1 MTRTVPGT
9 GASIKPIFD
18 ENFGVSAVR
27 VLDGGSG
34 YDLANP
40 PRLTISGC
48 GTPDQEALLYP
59 IIDADSGQIIHVR
72 VLERGRG
79 YDPLRLQFFP
89 EQETPNVINSFDVNR
104 IWQDH
109 PNSLISGTFSADTD
123 RLRIQSDN
131 HPKPTYIQEEAAPG
145 GGPLIDRSFDQ
156 TFIYRGGKDVP
167 HPTVRTEQD
176 NKVLG
181 IFANG
186 GLLHTPEWGSTGNAP
201 TNFAI
206 DSVKYDYVKS
216 NSVYDTVTEGNVRYY
231 HSNKTLDEFKLGNGV
246 FEWGKIKQFTWNVKV
261 ETGNVSL
268 DVTNV
273 DETLGTVVV
282 GRTIDEIG
290 GNASG
295 EISKVVRNNLNVVTR
310 IYLRQLTGSSFSKN
324 DLCLGSTGFSFK
336 ISEDPYTFNGYY
348 IDFGADAAK
357 FGTFTPGTFYF
368 APENITVKQNYL
380 IKFNQSDSTNNT
392 HPIRFSTTADGTHN
406 DTPGT
411 LYYTSTGAS
420 SDPAADYEN
429 EYAPIFIMNAD
440 ETNRIYYYC
449 KNHPNMAGSSGDE
462 GYMIIST
469 DTSAEILTN
478 NYYVENYY
486 GSGGT
491 LDYSRRSDGH
501 SKILGMS
508 YDGYPI
514 YGPYGYLLGGTS
526 VLTVSGYGGNNGIG
540 YGENDSPLSTTNVV
554 GSGSGLKVKC
564 TSTGSSG
571 SGQTFEV
578 VEQGSGYAVGDR
590 FKIIHEN
597 PNGIFSYGYTSG
609 QNDASRT
616 PGTYNVDITTAMTSG
631 NGNSARA
638 QVVVAVGGNTDVTF
652 PYTNEDW
659 TGRGRDFAESET
671 ITIPNSLVGGGADIV
686 LNVQDLIDDGWQ
698 AINEVT
704 TVGDGIGRQVSSH
717 RLRTTAELPGARP
730 AVNTTGTTTYNVTV
744 SNGEFLFGGSRP
756 NFLSLGRGKTFIFNQ
771 DDASNNGE
779 FLLFSET
786 DGGWHPSSSIG
797 TTSYLYELGVT
808 YTLDG
813 STVTYAAY
821 IAGFNAATQRR
832 IQIVVPA
839 TAPDALYIFGYQT
852 SGLGLRTVQSGYILG
867 DLVQDYIYDSSV
879 GTLDEFNGK
888 FAVTPDYP
896 NGTYAYFMTE
906 DSSGN
911 PVYPYVIGRKFYGTP
926 LFEGNSV
933 PEVLSDFPDGAA
945 GEVVLNDSGQ
955 IAYVKMTKNGDNYYN
970 TTKARILGGEGSGAT
985 GTSTVQTVTGLT
997 LLNSG
1002 RSYSSAPTVVFE
1014 GGGGQ
1019 DAQGSA
1025 KINTTGKVTS
1035 IAIADPGEFYQEPP
1049 YVLLTGG
1056 SGIGA
1061 KAVATIDQGQIT
1073 SITVTDQG
1081 EGYTTPP
1088 NVIFTRLVNLKRKTR
1103 ARQAYNAKNIYLTG
1117 LTKDVT
1123 TSASEIYVKD
1133 TGAFPGSGEFILD
1146 YETISYTSK
1155 TDEKFA
1161 GITRGVNFNYDQRV
1175 ILDDGQND
1183 DSGISTYKFNI
1194 GDRVIRRVES
1204 ASNKVA
1210 KVYDWNASTRE
1221 LLLTF
1226 EIDELAFI
1234 DGGIPSSEEATVQFD
1249 AGVAGSAGALDSP
1262 HVVLTVLGS
1271 TIITLTNPISTLQ
1284 DKEFQD
1290 ILENEGAGDGIPD
1303 LVNTSTEYENQI
1315 SLDGGIYS
1323 SLYGIEE
1330 TQGGTNTTLLQVG
1343 DSVKDA
1349 NVPFRYANIAIAGGL
1364 SEGREHNALVNIT
1377 LDALDGNGQNFS
1389 VNEIVTGDTSG
1400 VRGTVVSWDLS
1411 NKVLQLKDVTAFNT
1425 GDVNVGEA
1433 GYLYK
1438 FAENSTIVDVV
1449 IQNAGTNYSAI
1460 PTVAFESIGDIQATG
1475 TVTMTVAG
1483 DQVAGITITNGGYGY
1498 VQSIDNSYNLHP
1510 TITFTNAGGDT
1521 TGSGA
1526 VGYAIMGGEK
1536 VSGNNGAQYRIKSIE
1551 YLSTVRSK

>member
-18 ENFGVSAVR
+18 ENFGVRAVR

-40 PRLTISGC
+40 PRLTITGC

-59 IIDADSGQIIHVR
+59 IIDTDSGQIIHVR

-246 FEWGKIKQFTWNVKV
+246 FEWGKLKQFTWNVKV
-261 ETGNVSL
+261 ETGNVAL

-273 DETLGTVVV
+273 DETLGTVAV

-295 EISKVVRNNLNVVTR
+295 EVSKVVRDGSNVVTR

-336 ISEDPYTFNGYY
+336 ISEDPYTFNAYY

-357 FGTFTPGTFYF
+357 FGTFTPGTYYF
-368 APENITVKQNYL
+368 APENITVKRNYL
-380 IKFNQSDSTNNT
+380 IKFNQSDSTNNN

-420 SDPAADYEN
+420 SNPAADYEN

-440 ETNRIYYYC
+440 ETNKIYYYC

-462 GYMIIST
+462 GYMILST
-469 DTSAEILTN
+469 DTSAETLTN
-478 NYYVENYY
+478 NYYVEDYY

-514 YGPYGYLLGGTS
+514 YGPWGY
-526 VLTVSGYGGNNGIG
+526 N
-540 YGENDSPLSTTNVV
+540 
-554 GSGSGLKVKC
+554 
-564 TSTGSSG
+564 SSG
-571 SGQTFEV
+571 T
-578 VEQGSGYAVGDR
+578 AV
-590 FKIIHEN
+590 
-597 PNGIFSYGYTSG
+597 
-609 QNDASRT
+609 
-616 PGTYNVDITTAMTSG
+616 
-631 NGNSARA
+631 
-638 QVVVAVGGNTDVTF
+638 
-652 PYTNEDW
+652 
-659 TGRGRDFAESET
+659 
-671 ITIPNSLVGGGADIV
+671 
-686 LNVQDLIDDGWQ
+686 
-698 AINEVT
+698 
-704 TVGDGIGRQVSSH
+704 RQVSSH

-771 DDASNNGE
+771 DDASNNDE

-867 DLVQDYIYDSSV
+867 DLVQDYIHDSSV

-926 LFEGNSV
+926 LFEGDSV

-945 GEVVLNDSGQ
+945 GDVVLDDSGS

-1002 RSYSSAPTVVFE
+1002 RSYSSAPTMVFE

-1025 KINTTGKVTS
+1025 KIDTTGKVTS

-1073 SITVTDQG
+1073 GITVTDQG
-1081 EGYTTPP
+1081 GGYNTPP

-1117 LTKDVT
+1117 LTKNVT
-1123 TSASEIYVKD
+1123 TSASEIYVSN

-1146 YETISYTSK
+1146 YETIAYTSK

-1249 AGVAGSAGALDSP
+1249 AGVAGSSGAIDSP

-1284 DKEFQD
+1284 DKELQD

-1377 LDALDGNGQNFS
+1377 LDAYDGNGQNFS

-1400 VRGTVVSWDLS
+1400 VRGTVVSWDAS

-1498 VQSIDNSYNLHP
+1498 VQSVDNSYNIHP

>member
-18 ENFGVSAVR
+18 ENFGVRAIR

-34 YDLANP
+34 YDSANP

-48 GTPDQEALLYP
+48 GTPDTAALLYP
-59 IIDADSGQIIHVR
+59 IIDEDSGQIIHVR
-72 VLERGRG
+72 VLERGKG

-246 FEWGKIKQFTWNVKV
+246 FEWGKLKQFTWNVKV

-273 DETLGTVVV
+273 DETLGTVAV

-295 EISKVVRNNLNVVTR
+295 EISKVVRDGSNVVTR
-310 IYLRQLTGSSFSKN
+310 IYLRQLTGSSFAKN

-336 ISEDPYTFNGYY
+336 ISDDPYTFNAYY

-478 NYYVENYY
+478 NYYVEDYY
-486 GSGGT
+486 ESGGT

-514 YGPYGYLLGGTS
+514 YGPWGY
-526 VLTVSGYGGNNGIG
+526 N
-540 YGENDSPLSTTNVV
+540 
-554 GSGSGLKVKC
+554 
-564 TSTGSSG
+564 SSG
-571 SGQTFEV
+571 A
-578 VEQGSGYAVGDR
+578 AV
-590 FKIIHEN
+590 
-597 PNGIFSYGYTSG
+597 
-609 QNDASRT
+609 
-616 PGTYNVDITTAMTSG
+616 
-631 NGNSARA
+631 
-638 QVVVAVGGNTDVTF
+638 
-652 PYTNEDW
+652 
-659 TGRGRDFAESET
+659 
-671 ITIPNSLVGGGADIV
+671 
-686 LNVQDLIDDGWQ
+686 
-698 AINEVT
+698 
-704 TVGDGIGRQVSSH
+704 RQVSSH

-832 IQIVVPA
+832 IQIVVPV

-1002 RSYSSAPTVVFE
+1002 RSYSSAPTMVFE

-1049 YVLLTGG
+1049 YILISGG
-1056 SGIGA
+1056 GGIGA

-1073 SITVTDQG
+1073 GITVTDQG
-1081 EGYTTPP
+1081 EGYSNPP

-1103 ARQAYNAKNIYLTG
+1103 ARQANNAKNIYLTG
-1117 LTKDVT
+1117 LTKNVT
-1123 TSASEIYVKD
+1123 TSASEIYVSN

-1146 YETISYTSK
+1146 YETIAYTSK

-1210 KVYDWNASTRE
+1210 KVYDWNANTRE

-1249 AGVAGSAGALDSP
+1249 AGVAGASGALDSP
-1262 HVVLTVLGS
+1262 HVVLTVSGS
-1271 TIITLTNPISTLQ
+1271 SIITLTNPISSLE

-1460 PTVAFESIGDIQATG
+1460 PTVAFEDIGDIRATG

-1483 DQVAGITITNGGYGY
+1483 DQVGGITITNGGYGY

>member
-18 ENFGVSAVR
+18 ENFGVRAIR

-34 YDLANP
+34 YDSANP

-186 GLLHTPEWGSTGNAP
+186 GLLHTPEWGTTGNAP

-246 FEWGKIKQFTWNVKV
+246 FEWGKLKQFTWDVKV

-273 DETLGTVVV
+273 DETLGTVAV

-368 APENITVKQNYL
+368 APENITVKRNYL

-449 KNHPNMAGSSGDE
+449 KNHPNMSGSSGDE

-478 NYYVENYY
+478 NYYIENYY

-514 YGPYGYLLGGTS
+514 YGPWGY
-526 VLTVSGYGGNNGIG
+526 N
-540 YGENDSPLSTTNVV
+540 
-554 GSGSGLKVKC
+554 
-564 TSTGSSG
+564 SSG
-571 SGQTFEV
+571 T
-578 VEQGSGYAVGDR
+578 AV
-590 FKIIHEN
+590 
-597 PNGIFSYGYTSG
+597 
-609 QNDASRT
+609 
-616 PGTYNVDITTAMTSG
+616 
-631 NGNSARA
+631 
-638 QVVVAVGGNTDVTF
+638 
-652 PYTNEDW
+652 
-659 TGRGRDFAESET
+659 
-671 ITIPNSLVGGGADIV
+671 
-686 LNVQDLIDDGWQ
+686 
-698 AINEVT
+698 
-704 TVGDGIGRQVSSH
+704 RQVSSH

-730 AVNTTGTTTYNVTV
+730 AVNTTGTTTYTVTV

-945 GEVVLNDSGQ
+945 GDVVLNDSGA

-1002 RSYSSAPTVVFE
+1002 RSYSSAPTMVFE

-1025 KINTTGKVTS
+1025 KIDTTGKITS

-1049 YVLLTGG
+1049 YILISGG
-1056 SGIGA
+1056 GGIGA

-1073 SITVTDQG
+1073 GITVTDQG
-1081 EGYTTPP
+1081 SGYTTPP

-1117 LTKDVT
+1117 LTKNVT
-1123 TSASEIYVKD
+1123 TSASEIYVSN

-1146 YETISYTSK
+1146 YETIAYTSK

-1249 AGVAGSAGALDSP
+1249 AGVAGASGALDSP

-1449 IQNAGTNYSAI
+1449 IQNAGTNYSAT

-1483 DQVAGITITNGGYGY
+1483 DQVGGITITNGGYGY

>member
-18 ENFGVSAVR
+18 ENFGVRAIR

-34 YDLANP
+34 YDSANP

-48 GTPDQEALLYP
+48 GTPDTDALLYP
-59 IIDADSGQIIHVR
+59 IIDSDSGQIIHVR

-246 FEWGKIKQFTWNVKV
+246 FEWGKLKQFTWNVKV

-273 DETLGTVVV
+273 DDTLGTVAV

-295 EISKVVRNNLNVVTR
+295 EISKVVRDGSNVVTR

-336 ISEDPYTFNGYY
+336 ISEDPYIFNGYY

-368 APENITVKQNYL
+368 APENITVKRNYL

-449 KNHPNMAGSSGDE
+449 KNHPNMAGSSGDQ
-462 GYMIIST
+462 GYMINST
-469 DTSAEILTN
+469 DTSDEILTN

-514 YGPYGYLLGGTS
+514 YGPWGY
-526 VLTVSGYGGNNGIG
+526 N
-540 YGENDSPLSTTNVV
+540 
-554 GSGSGLKVKC
+554 
-564 TSTGSSG
+564 SSG
-571 SGQTFEV
+571 T
-578 VEQGSGYAVGDR
+578 AV
-590 FKIIHEN
+590 
-597 PNGIFSYGYTSG
+597 
-609 QNDASRT
+609 
-616 PGTYNVDITTAMTSG
+616 
-631 NGNSARA
+631 
-638 QVVVAVGGNTDVTF
+638 
-652 PYTNEDW
+652 
-659 TGRGRDFAESET
+659 
-671 ITIPNSLVGGGADIV
+671 
-686 LNVQDLIDDGWQ
+686 
-698 AINEVT
+698 
-704 TVGDGIGRQVSSH
+704 RQVSSH

-730 AVNTTGTTTYNVTV
+730 AVNTTGTTTYTVTV

-945 GEVVLNDSGQ
+945 GDVVLNDSGQ

-1002 RSYSSAPTVVFE
+1002 RSYSSAPTMVFE

-1025 KINTTGKVTS
+1025 KIDTTGKITS
-1035 IAIADPGEFYQEPP
+1035 IAIADPGEFYQEAP
-1049 YVLLTGG
+1049 YILISGG
-1056 SGIGA
+1056 GGIGA

-1073 SITVTDQG
+1073 GITVTDQG
-1081 EGYTTPP
+1081 SGYTTPP

-1103 ARQAYNAKNIYLTG
+1103 ARQANNAKNIYLTG
-1117 LTKDVT
+1117 LTKNVT
-1123 TSASEIYVKD
+1123 TSASEIYVSN

-1249 AGVAGSAGALDSP
+1249 AGVAGASGALDSP

-1483 DQVAGITITNGGYGY
+1483 DQVGGITITNGGYGY
-1498 VQSIDNSYNLHP
+1498 VQSVDNSYNIHP

>member
-109 PNSLISGTFSADTD
+109 PNSLISGTFSGDTD

-273 DETLGTVVV
+273 DETLGTVAV

-295 EISKVVRNNLNVVTR
+295 EISKVVRDGSNVVTR
-310 IYLRQLTGSSFSKN
+310 IYLRQLTGSSFAKN

-368 APENITVKQNYL
+368 SPENITVKRNYL
-380 IKFNQSDSTNNT
+380 IKFNQSDSSNNN

-449 KNHPNMAGSSGDE
+449 KNHPNMAGSSGDQ
-462 GYMIIST
+462 GYMILST
-469 DTSAEILTN
+469 DTSAETLTN
-478 NYYVENYY
+478 NYYVENHY

-491 LDYSRRSDGH
+491 LDYSRHADGH

-514 YGPYGYLLGGTS
+514 YGPWGY
-526 VLTVSGYGGNNGIG
+526 N
-540 YGENDSPLSTTNVV
+540 
-554 GSGSGLKVKC
+554 
-564 TSTGSSG
+564 SSG
-571 SGQTFEV
+571 T
-578 VEQGSGYAVGDR
+578 AV
-590 FKIIHEN
+590 
-597 PNGIFSYGYTSG
+597 
-609 QNDASRT
+609 
-616 PGTYNVDITTAMTSG
+616 
-631 NGNSARA
+631 
-638 QVVVAVGGNTDVTF
+638 
-652 PYTNEDW
+652 
-659 TGRGRDFAESET
+659 
-671 ITIPNSLVGGGADIV
+671 
-686 LNVQDLIDDGWQ
+686 
-698 AINEVT
+698 
-704 TVGDGIGRQVSSH
+704 RQVSSH

-730 AVNTTGTTTYNVTV
+730 AVNTTGTTTYTVTV

-786 DGGWHPSSSIG
+786 DGGWHPSNSIG
-797 TTSYLYELGVT
+797 TSSYLYELGVT

-832 IQIVVPA
+832 IQIVVPV

-867 DLVQDYIYDSSV
+867 DLVQDYIHDSGV

-933 PEVLSDFPDGAA
+933 PEVLPDFPDGAA
-945 GEVVLNDSGQ
+945 GDVVLNDSGQ
-955 IAYVKMTKNGDNYYN
+955 ISYIKMTKNGDNYYN

-1002 RSYSSAPTVVFE
+1002 RSYSSAPTMVFE

-1025 KINTTGKVTS
+1025 KINKTGKVTS
-1035 IAIADPGEFYQEPP
+1035 IAIADPGEFYQEAP
-1049 YVLLTGG
+1049 YILISGG
-1056 SGIGA
+1056 GGIGA

-1073 SITVTDQG
+1073 GITVTDQG
-1081 EGYTTPP
+1081 SGYTTPP

-1183 DSGISTYKFNI
+1183 DNGISTYKFNI

-1262 HVVLTVLGS
+1262 HVVLTVSGS
-1271 TIITLTNPISTLQ
+1271 SIITLTNPISTLQ

-1290 ILENEGAGDGIPD
+1290 ILENDGAGDGIPD
-1303 LVNTSTEYENQI
+1303 LVNTSTDYENQI
-1315 SLDGGIYS
+1315 SLDGGIYN

-1364 SEGREHNALVNIT
+1364 SEGREHNALINIT
-1377 LDALDGNGQNFS
+1377 LDAYDGNGQNFS

-1400 VRGTVVSWDLS
+1400 VRGTVVSWDSS

-1425 GDVNVGEA
+1425 GNVNVGEA

-1460 PTVAFESIGDIQATG
+1460 PTVAFEDIGDIRATG

-1498 VQSIDNSYNLHP
+1498 VQSVDNSYNLHP
-1510 TITFTNAGGDT
+1510 TITFTNAAGDT

>member
-18 ENFGVSAVR
+18 ENFGVRAVR

-40 PRLTISGC
+40 PRLTITGC

-59 IIDADSGQIIHVR
+59 IIDTDSGQIIHVR

-131 HPKPTYIQEEAAPG
+131 HPKPTYIQEEAVPG

-246 FEWGKIKQFTWNVKV
+246 FEWGKLKQFTWNVKV
-261 ETGNVSL
+261 ETGNVAL

-273 DETLGTVVV
+273 DETLGTVAV

-295 EISKVVRNNLNVVTR
+295 EVSKVVRDGSNVVTR

-336 ISEDPYTFNGYY
+336 ISEDPYTFNAYY

-357 FGTFTPGTFYF
+357 FGTFTPGTYYF
-368 APENITVKQNYL
+368 APENITVKRNYL
-380 IKFNQSDSTNNT
+380 IKFNQSDSTNNN

-420 SDPAADYEN
+420 SNPAADYEN

-440 ETNRIYYYC
+440 ETNKIYYYC

-462 GYMIIST
+462 GYMILST
-469 DTSAEILTN
+469 DTSAETLTN
-478 NYYVENYY
+478 NYYVEDYY

-514 YGPYGYLLGGTS
+514 YGPWGY
-526 VLTVSGYGGNNGIG
+526 N
-540 YGENDSPLSTTNVV
+540 
-554 GSGSGLKVKC
+554 
-564 TSTGSSG
+564 SSG
-571 SGQTFEV
+571 T
-578 VEQGSGYAVGDR
+578 AV
-590 FKIIHEN
+590 
-597 PNGIFSYGYTSG
+597 
-609 QNDASRT
+609 
-616 PGTYNVDITTAMTSG
+616 
-631 NGNSARA
+631 
-638 QVVVAVGGNTDVTF
+638 
-652 PYTNEDW
+652 
-659 TGRGRDFAESET
+659 
-671 ITIPNSLVGGGADIV
+671 
-686 LNVQDLIDDGWQ
+686 
-698 AINEVT
+698 
-704 TVGDGIGRQVSSH
+704 RQVSSH

-771 DDASNNGE
+771 DDASNNDE

-867 DLVQDYIYDSSV
+867 DLVQDYIHDSSV

-926 LFEGNSV
+926 LFEGDSV

-945 GEVVLNDSGQ
+945 GDVVLNDSGQ

-1002 RSYSSAPTVVFE
+1002 RSYSSAPTMVFE

-1025 KINTTGKVTS
+1025 KIDTTGKVTS

-1073 SITVTDQG
+1073 GITVTDQG
-1081 EGYTTPP
+1081 GGYNTPP

-1117 LTKDVT
+1117 LTKNVT
-1123 TSASEIYVKD
+1123 TSASEIYVSN

-1146 YETISYTSK
+1146 YETIAYTSK

-1249 AGVAGSAGALDSP
+1249 AGVAGSSGAIDSP

-1284 DKEFQD
+1284 DKELQD

-1377 LDALDGNGQNFS
+1377 LDAYDGNGQNFS

-1400 VRGTVVSWDLS
+1400 VRGTVVSWDAS

-1498 VQSIDNSYNLHP
+1498 VQSVDNSYNIHP

>member
-18 ENFGVSAVR
+18 ENFGVRAIR

-34 YDLANP
+34 YDSSNP

-48 GTPDQEALLYP
+48 GTPDTDALLYP
-59 IIDADSGQIIHVR
+59 IIDSDSGQIIHVR

-109 PNSLISGTFSADTD
+109 PNSLISGTFSGDTD

-167 HPTVRTEQD
+167 HPTIRTEQD

-246 FEWGKIKQFTWNVKV
+246 FEWGKLKQFTWNVKV
-261 ETGNVSL
+261 ETANVSL

-273 DETLGTVVV
+273 DETLGTVAV

-295 EISKVVRNNLNVVTR
+295 EISKVVRDGSNVVTR

-368 APENITVKQNYL
+368 APENITVKRNYL

-420 SDPAADYEN
+420 SNPAADYEN

-469 DTSAEILTN
+469 DTSAETLTN
-478 NYYVENYY
+478 NYYVEDYY

-514 YGPYGYLLGGTS
+514 YGPWGY
-526 VLTVSGYGGNNGIG
+526 N
-540 YGENDSPLSTTNVV
+540 
-554 GSGSGLKVKC
+554 
-564 TSTGSSG
+564 SSG
-571 SGQTFEV
+571 T
-578 VEQGSGYAVGDR
+578 AV
-590 FKIIHEN
+590 
-597 PNGIFSYGYTSG
+597 
-609 QNDASRT
+609 
-616 PGTYNVDITTAMTSG
+616 
-631 NGNSARA
+631 
-638 QVVVAVGGNTDVTF
+638 
-652 PYTNEDW
+652 
-659 TGRGRDFAESET
+659 
-671 ITIPNSLVGGGADIV
+671 
-686 LNVQDLIDDGWQ
+686 
-698 AINEVT
+698 
-704 TVGDGIGRQVSSH
+704 RQVSSH

-867 DLVQDYIYDSSV
+867 DLVQDYIHDSGV

-945 GEVVLNDSGQ
+945 GDVVLNDSGA

-1002 RSYSSAPTVVFE
+1002 RSYSSAPTMVFE

-1025 KINTTGKVTS
+1025 KIDTTGKITS
-1035 IAIADPGEFYQEPP
+1035 IAIADPGEFYQEAP
-1049 YVLLTGG
+1049 YILISGG
-1056 SGIGA
+1056 GGIGA
-1061 KAVATIDQGQIT
+1061 KAVATIDQGEIT
-1073 SITVTDQG
+1073 GITVTDQG
-1081 EGYTTPP
+1081 SGYTTPP
-1088 NVIFTRLVNLKRKTR
+1088 NIIFTRLVNLKRKTR
-1103 ARQAYNAKNIYLTG
+1103 ARQANNAKNIYLTG
-1117 LTKDVT
+1117 LTKNVT
-1123 TSASEIYVKD
+1123 TSADEIYVSN

-1146 YETISYTSK
+1146 YETIAYTSK

-1183 DSGISTYKFNI
+1183 DNGISTYKFNI

-1249 AGVAGSAGALDSP
+1249 AGVAGASGALDSP

-1389 VNEIVTGDTSG
+1389 VNEVVTGDTSG

-1438 FAENSTIVDVV
+1438 FAENSTIVDVI

-1483 DQVAGITITNGGYGY
+1483 DQVGGITITNGGYGY
-1498 VQSIDNSYNLHP
+1498 VQSVDNSYNLHP
-1510 TITFTNAGGDT
+1510 TITFTNAAGDT

>member
-18 ENFGVSAVR
+18 ENFGVRAIR

-34 YDLANP
+34 YDSANP

-48 GTPDQEALLYP
+48 GTPDTEALLYP
-59 IIDADSGQIIHVR
+59 IIDEDSGQIIHVR
-72 VLERGRG
+72 VLERGQG

-246 FEWGKIKQFTWNVKV
+246 FEWGKLKQFTWNVKV

-273 DETLGTVVV
+273 DETLGTVAV

-295 EISKVVRNNLNVVTR
+295 EISKVVRNNSNVVTR

-336 ISEDPYTFNGYY
+336 ISEDPYIFNGYY

-368 APENITVKQNYL
+368 APENITVKRNYL

-462 GYMIIST
+462 GYMILST
-469 DTSAEILTN
+469 DTSAETLTN

-514 YGPYGYLLGGTS
+514 YGPWGY
-526 VLTVSGYGGNNGIG
+526 N
-540 YGENDSPLSTTNVV
+540 
-554 GSGSGLKVKC
+554 
-564 TSTGSSG
+564 SSG
-571 SGQTFEV
+571 T
-578 VEQGSGYAVGDR
+578 AV
-590 FKIIHEN
+590 
-597 PNGIFSYGYTSG
+597 
-609 QNDASRT
+609 
-616 PGTYNVDITTAMTSG
+616 
-631 NGNSARA
+631 
-638 QVVVAVGGNTDVTF
+638 
-652 PYTNEDW
+652 
-659 TGRGRDFAESET
+659 
-671 ITIPNSLVGGGADIV
+671 
-686 LNVQDLIDDGWQ
+686 
-698 AINEVT
+698 
-704 TVGDGIGRQVSSH
+704 RQVSSH
-717 RLRTTAELPGARP
+717 RLRTNAELPGARP

-926 LFEGNSV
+926 LFEGDSV

-945 GEVVLNDSGQ
+945 GDVVLNDSGQ
-955 IAYVKMTKNGDNYYN
+955 IAYIKMTKNGDNYYN

-1002 RSYSSAPTVVFE
+1002 RSYSSAPTMVFE

-1025 KINTTGKVTS
+1025 KIDTTGKVTS
-1035 IAIADPGEFYQEPP
+1035 IAIADPGEFYQEAP
-1049 YVLLTGG
+1049 YILISGG
-1056 SGIGA
+1056 GGIGA

-1073 SITVTDQG
+1073 GITVTDQG
-1081 EGYTTPP
+1081 SGYTTPP

-1103 ARQAYNAKNIYLTG
+1103 ARQANNAKNIYLTG
-1117 LTKDVT
+1117 LTKNVT
-1123 TSASEIYVKD
+1123 TSASEIYVSN

-1303 LVNTSTEYENQI
+1303 LVNTSTDYENQI

-1449 IQNAGTNYSAI
+1449 IQNAGTNYSAT

-1483 DQVAGITITNGGYGY
+1483 DQVAGVTITNGGYGY
-1498 VQSIDNSYNLHP
+1498 VQSVDNSYNIHP

>member
-18 ENFGVSAVR
+18 ENFGVRAIR

-34 YDLANP
+34 YDSANP

-59 IIDADSGQIIHVR
+59 IIDSDSGQIIHVR
-72 VLERGRG
+72 VLERGQG

-246 FEWGKIKQFTWNVKV
+246 FEWGKLKQFTWNVKV
-261 ETGNVSL
+261 ETGNISL

-273 DETLGTVVV
+273 DVTLGTVAV

-295 EISKVVRNNLNVVTR
+295 EISKVVRDGSNIVTR

-336 ISEDPYTFNGYY
+336 ISEDPYIFNGYY

-368 APENITVKQNYL
+368 APENITVKRNYL

-449 KNHPNMAGSSGDE
+449 KNHPNMAGSSGDQ

-469 DTSAEILTN
+469 DTSDEILTN

-514 YGPYGYLLGGTS
+514 YGPWGY
-526 VLTVSGYGGNNGIG
+526 N
-540 YGENDSPLSTTNVV
+540 
-554 GSGSGLKVKC
+554 
-564 TSTGSSG
+564 SSG
-571 SGQTFEV
+571 T
-578 VEQGSGYAVGDR
+578 AV
-590 FKIIHEN
+590 
-597 PNGIFSYGYTSG
+597 
-609 QNDASRT
+609 
-616 PGTYNVDITTAMTSG
+616 
-631 NGNSARA
+631 
-638 QVVVAVGGNTDVTF
+638 
-652 PYTNEDW
+652 
-659 TGRGRDFAESET
+659 
-671 ITIPNSLVGGGADIV
+671 
-686 LNVQDLIDDGWQ
+686 
-698 AINEVT
+698 
-704 TVGDGIGRQVSSH
+704 RQVSSH

-730 AVNTTGTTTYNVTV
+730 AVNTTGTTTYTVTV

-786 DGGWHPSSSIG
+786 DGGWHPSNSIG

-945 GEVVLNDSGQ
+945 GDVVLNDSGQ

-1002 RSYSSAPTVVFE
+1002 RSYSSAPTMVFE

-1117 LTKDVT
+1117 LTKNVT

-1133 TGAFPGSGEFILD
+1133 TSAFPGSGEFILD

-1303 LVNTSTEYENQI
+1303 LVNTSTDYENQI

-1498 VQSIDNSYNLHP
+1498 VQSVDNSYNIHP

>member
-18 ENFGVSAVR
+18 ENFGVRAIR

-246 FEWGKIKQFTWNVKV
+246 FEWGKLKQFTWNVKV

-273 DETLGTVVV
+273 DETLGTVAV
-282 GRTIDEIG
+282 GRTVDEIG

-295 EISKVVRNNLNVVTR
+295 EISKVVRNGSNVVTR

-368 APENITVKQNYL
+368 APENITVKRNYL

-429 EYAPIFIMNAD
+429 EYAPIFIMNED

-449 KNHPNMAGSSGDE
+449 KNHPNMAGSSGDQ
-462 GYMIIST
+462 GYMILST
-469 DTSAEILTN
+469 DTSAETLTN
-478 NYYVENYY
+478 NYYVENHY

-491 LDYSRRSDGH
+491 LDYSRHADGH

-514 YGPYGYLLGGTS
+514 YGPWGY
-526 VLTVSGYGGNNGIG
+526 N
-540 YGENDSPLSTTNVV
+540 
-554 GSGSGLKVKC
+554 
-564 TSTGSSG
+564 SSG
-571 SGQTFEV
+571 T
-578 VEQGSGYAVGDR
+578 AV
-590 FKIIHEN
+590 
-597 PNGIFSYGYTSG
+597 
-609 QNDASRT
+609 
-616 PGTYNVDITTAMTSG
+616 
-631 NGNSARA
+631 
-638 QVVVAVGGNTDVTF
+638 
-652 PYTNEDW
+652 
-659 TGRGRDFAESET
+659 
-671 ITIPNSLVGGGADIV
+671 
-686 LNVQDLIDDGWQ
+686 
-698 AINEVT
+698 
-704 TVGDGIGRQVSSH
+704 RQVSSH

-730 AVNTTGTTTYNVTV
+730 AVNTTGTTTYTVTI

-933 PEVLSDFPDGAA
+933 PEVLPDFPDGAA
-945 GEVVLNDSGQ
+945 GDVVLNDSGQ
-955 IAYVKMTKNGDNYYN
+955 ISYIKMTKNGDNYYN

-1002 RSYSSAPTVVFE
+1002 RSYSSAPTMVFE

-1035 IAIADPGEFYQEPP
+1035 IAIADPGEFYQEAP
-1049 YVLLTGG
+1049 YILISGG
-1056 SGIGA
+1056 GGIGA
-1061 KAVATIDQGQIT
+1061 KAVATIDQGKIT
-1073 SITVTDQG
+1073 GITVTDPG
-1081 EGYTTPP
+1081 SGYTNPP
-1088 NVIFTRLVNLKRKTR
+1088 NIIFTRLVNLKRKTR
-1103 ARQAYNAKNIYLTG
+1103 ARQSNNAKNIYLTG
-1117 LTKDVT
+1117 LTKNVT

-1183 DSGISTYKFNI
+1183 DNGISTYKFNI

-1249 AGVAGSAGALDSP
+1249 AGVAGASGALDSP
-1262 HVVLTVLGS
+1262 HVVLTVSGS
-1271 TIITLTNPISTLQ
+1271 TIITLTNPISSLQ

-1315 SLDGGIYS
+1315 SLDGGIYN

-1364 SEGREHNALVNIT
+1364 SEGREHNALINIT
-1377 LDALDGNGQNFS
+1377 LDAYDGNGQNFS

-1400 VRGTVVSWDLS
+1400 VRGTVVSWDAS

-1425 GDVNVGEA
+1425 GNVNVGEA

-1449 IQNAGTNYSAI
+1449 IQNAGTNYSAT

-1498 VQSIDNSYNLHP
+1498 VQSVDNSYNLHP

>member
-18 ENFGVSAVR
+18 ENFGVRAIR

-34 YDLANP
+34 YDSANP

-48 GTPDQEALLYP
+48 GTPDTEALLYP
-59 IIDADSGQIIHVR
+59 IIDEDSGQIIHVR

-109 PNSLISGTFSADTD
+109 PNSLISATFSADTD

-131 HPKPTYIQEEAAPG
+131 HPKPTYIQEEAVPG

-246 FEWGKIKQFTWNVKV
+246 FEWGKLKQFTWNVKV

-273 DETLGTVVV
+273 DETLGTVAV

-295 EISKVVRNNLNVVTR
+295 EISKVVRDGSNVVTR

-478 NYYVENYY
+478 NYYVEDYY

-514 YGPYGYLLGGTS
+514 YGPWGY
-526 VLTVSGYGGNNGIG
+526 N
-540 YGENDSPLSTTNVV
+540 
-554 GSGSGLKVKC
+554 
-564 TSTGSSG
+564 SSG
-571 SGQTFEV
+571 T
-578 VEQGSGYAVGDR
+578 AV
-590 FKIIHEN
+590 
-597 PNGIFSYGYTSG
+597 
-609 QNDASRT
+609 
-616 PGTYNVDITTAMTSG
+616 
-631 NGNSARA
+631 
-638 QVVVAVGGNTDVTF
+638 
-652 PYTNEDW
+652 
-659 TGRGRDFAESET
+659 
-671 ITIPNSLVGGGADIV
+671 
-686 LNVQDLIDDGWQ
+686 
-698 AINEVT
+698 
-704 TVGDGIGRQVSSH
+704 RQVSSH

-832 IQIVVPA
+832 IQIVVPV

-867 DLVQDYIYDSSV
+867 DLVQDYIHDSGV

-926 LFEGNSV
+926 LFEGDSV

-1035 IAIADPGEFYQEPP
+1035 IAIADPGEFYQEAP
-1049 YVLLTGG
+1049 YILISGG
-1056 SGIGA
+1056 GGIGA
-1061 KAVATIDQGQIT
+1061 KAVATIDQGKIT
-1073 SITVTDQG
+1073 GITVTDQG
-1081 EGYTTPP
+1081 GGYTTPP
-1088 NVIFTRLVNLKRKTR
+1088 NIIFTRLVNLKRKTR
-1103 ARQAYNAKNIYLTG
+1103 ARQANNAKNIYLTG

-1123 TSASEIYVKD
+1123 TSASEIYVSN

-1146 YETISYTSK
+1146 YETIAYTSK

-1449 IQNAGTNYSAI
+1449 IQNAGTNYSAT

-1483 DQVAGITITNGGYGY
+1483 DQVAGVTITNGGYGY
-1498 VQSIDNSYNLHP
+1498 VQSVDNSYNLHP

>member
-1 MTRTVPGT
+1 MSTRTVPGT

-273 DETLGTVVV
+273 DETLGTVAV

-295 EISKVVRNNLNVVTR
+295 EISKVVRDGSNVVTR
-310 IYLRQLTGSSFSKN
+310 IYLRQLTGSSFAKN

-368 APENITVKQNYL
+368 APENITVKRNYL

-420 SDPAADYEN
+420 SNPAADYEN

-440 ETNRIYYYC
+440 ETNKIYYYC

-462 GYMIIST
+462 GYMILST
-469 DTSAEILTN
+469 DTSAETLTN

-491 LDYSRRSDGH
+491 LDYSRHADGH

-514 YGPYGYLLGGTS
+514 YGPWGY
-526 VLTVSGYGGNNGIG
+526 N
-540 YGENDSPLSTTNVV
+540 
-554 GSGSGLKVKC
+554 
-564 TSTGSSG
+564 SSG
-571 SGQTFEV
+571 T
-578 VEQGSGYAVGDR
+578 AV
-590 FKIIHEN
+590 
-597 PNGIFSYGYTSG
+597 
-609 QNDASRT
+609 
-616 PGTYNVDITTAMTSG
+616 
-631 NGNSARA
+631 
-638 QVVVAVGGNTDVTF
+638 
-652 PYTNEDW
+652 
-659 TGRGRDFAESET
+659 
-671 ITIPNSLVGGGADIV
+671 
-686 LNVQDLIDDGWQ
+686 
-698 AINEVT
+698 
-704 TVGDGIGRQVSSH
+704 RQVSSH

-730 AVNTTGTTTYNVTV
+730 AVNTTGTTTYTVTV

-786 DGGWHPSSSIG
+786 DGGWHPSNSIG
-797 TTSYLYELGVT
+797 TSSYLYELGVT

-832 IQIVVPA
+832 IQIVVPV

-867 DLVQDYIYDSSV
+867 DLVQDYIHDSGV

-933 PEVLSDFPDGAA
+933 PEVLPDFPDGAA
-945 GEVVLNDSGQ
+945 GDVVLNDSGQ
-955 IAYVKMTKNGDNYYN
+955 ISYIKMTKNGDNYYN

-1002 RSYSSAPTVVFE
+1002 RSYSSAPTMVFE

-1035 IAIADPGEFYQEPP
+1035 ITIADPGEFYQEPP

-1073 SITVTDQG
+1073 GITVTDQG
-1081 EGYTTPP
+1081 SGYTTPP

-1117 LTKDVT
+1117 LTKNVT

-1155 TDEKFA
+1155 TDEKFS

-1183 DSGISTYKFNI
+1183 DNGISTYKFNI

-1262 HVVLTVLGS
+1262 HVVLTVSGS

-1290 ILENEGAGDGIPD
+1290 ILENDGAGDGIPD
-1303 LVNTSTEYENQI
+1303 LVNTSTDYENQI
-1315 SLDGGIYS
+1315 SLDGGIYN

-1364 SEGREHNALVNIT
+1364 SEGREHNALINIT

-1389 VNEIVTGDTSG
+1389 VNEVVTGDTSG
-1400 VRGTVVSWDLS
+1400 VRGTVVSWDSS

-1460 PTVAFESIGDIQATG
+1460 PTVAFEDIGDIRATG

-1498 VQSIDNSYNLHP
+1498 VQSVDNSYNLHP
-1510 TITFTNAGGDT
+1510 TITFTNAAGDT

>member
-18 ENFGVSAVR
+18 ENFGVRAVR

-40 PRLTISGC
+40 PRLTITGC

-59 IIDADSGQIIHVR
+59 IIDTDSGQIIHVR

-131 HPKPTYIQEEAAPG
+131 HPKPTYIQEEAVPG

-246 FEWGKIKQFTWNVKV
+246 FEWGKLKQFTWNVKV
-261 ETGNVSL
+261 ETGNVAL

-273 DETLGTVVV
+273 DETLGTVAV

-295 EISKVVRNNLNVVTR
+295 EVSKVVRDGSNVVTR

-336 ISEDPYTFNGYY
+336 ISEDPYTFNAYY
-348 IDFGADAAK
+348 IDFGEDTVK
-357 FGTFTPGTFYF
+357 FGTFTPGTYYF
-368 APENITVKQNYL
+368 APENITVKRNYL
-380 IKFNQSDSTNNT
+380 IKFNQSDSTNNN

-420 SDPAADYEN
+420 SNPAADYEN

-440 ETNRIYYYC
+440 ETNKIYYYC

-462 GYMIIST
+462 GYMILST
-469 DTSAEILTN
+469 DTSAETLTN
-478 NYYVENYY
+478 NYYVEDYY

-514 YGPYGYLLGGTS
+514 YGPWGY
-526 VLTVSGYGGNNGIG
+526 N
-540 YGENDSPLSTTNVV
+540 
-554 GSGSGLKVKC
+554 
-564 TSTGSSG
+564 SSG
-571 SGQTFEV
+571 T
-578 VEQGSGYAVGDR
+578 AV
-590 FKIIHEN
+590 
-597 PNGIFSYGYTSG
+597 
-609 QNDASRT
+609 
-616 PGTYNVDITTAMTSG
+616 
-631 NGNSARA
+631 
-638 QVVVAVGGNTDVTF
+638 
-652 PYTNEDW
+652 
-659 TGRGRDFAESET
+659 
-671 ITIPNSLVGGGADIV
+671 
-686 LNVQDLIDDGWQ
+686 
-698 AINEVT
+698 
-704 TVGDGIGRQVSSH
+704 RQVSSH

-771 DDASNNGE
+771 DDASNNDE

-867 DLVQDYIYDSSV
+867 DLVQDYIHDSSV

-926 LFEGNSV
+926 LFEGDSV

-945 GEVVLNDSGQ
+945 GDVVLDDSGS

-1002 RSYSSAPTVVFE
+1002 RSYSSAPTMVFE

-1025 KINTTGKVTS
+1025 KIDTTGKVTS

-1073 SITVTDQG
+1073 GITVTDQG
-1081 EGYTTPP
+1081 GGYNTPP

-1103 ARQAYNAKNIYLTG
+1103 ARQAYNAKNIFLTG

-1123 TSASEIYVKD
+1123 TSASEIYVSN

-1146 YETISYTSK
+1146 YETIAYTST
-1155 TDEKFA
+1155 TDEQFA

-1249 AGVAGSAGALDSP
+1249 AGVAGSSGAIDSP

-1284 DKEFQD
+1284 DKELQD

-1377 LDALDGNGQNFS
+1377 LDAYDGNGQNFS

-1400 VRGTVVSWDLS
+1400 VRGTVVSWDAS

-1438 FAENSTIVDVV
+1438 FAENSTIVDVI
-1449 IQNAGTNYSAI
+1449 IQNAGTNYSAT

-1483 DQVAGITITNGGYGY
+1483 DQVAGVTITNGGYGY
-1498 VQSIDNSYNLHP
+1498 VQSVDNSYNLHP

-1526 VGYAIMGGEK
+1526 AGYAIMGGEK

-1551 YLSTVRSK
+1551 YLSTVLSK

>member
-18 ENFGVSAVR
+18 ENFGVRAIR

-34 YDLANP
+34 YDSANP

-48 GTPDQEALLYP
+48 GTPDEDALLYP
-59 IIDADSGQIIHVR
+59 IIDSDSGQIIHVR

-186 GLLHTPEWGSTGNAP
+186 GLLHTPEWGTTGNAP

-246 FEWGKIKQFTWNVKV
+246 FEWGKLKQFTWNVKV

-273 DETLGTVVV
+273 DETLGTVAV

-295 EISKVVRNNLNVVTR
+295 EISKVVRNNINVVTR

-368 APENITVKQNYL
+368 APENITVKRNYL

-440 ETNRIYYYC
+440 ETNKIYYYC

-462 GYMIIST
+462 GYMILST
-469 DTSAEILTN
+469 DTSAETLTN

-514 YGPYGYLLGGTS
+514 YGPWGY
-526 VLTVSGYGGNNGIG
+526 N
-540 YGENDSPLSTTNVV
+540 
-554 GSGSGLKVKC
+554 
-564 TSTGSSG
+564 SSG
-571 SGQTFEV
+571 T
-578 VEQGSGYAVGDR
+578 AV
-590 FKIIHEN
+590 
-597 PNGIFSYGYTSG
+597 
-609 QNDASRT
+609 
-616 PGTYNVDITTAMTSG
+616 
-631 NGNSARA
+631 
-638 QVVVAVGGNTDVTF
+638 
-652 PYTNEDW
+652 
-659 TGRGRDFAESET
+659 
-671 ITIPNSLVGGGADIV
+671 
-686 LNVQDLIDDGWQ
+686 
-698 AINEVT
+698 
-704 TVGDGIGRQVSSH
+704 RQVSSH

-730 AVNTTGTTTYNVTV
+730 AVNTTGTTTYTVTV

-945 GEVVLNDSGQ
+945 GDVVLNDSGA

-1035 IAIADPGEFYQEPP
+1035 IAIADPGEFYQEAP
-1049 YVLLTGG
+1049 YILISGG
-1056 SGIGA
+1056 GGIGA

-1073 SITVTDQG
+1073 GITVTDQG
-1081 EGYTTPP
+1081 SGYTTPP

-1103 ARQAYNAKNIYLTG
+1103 ARQANNAKNIYLTG
-1117 LTKDVT
+1117 LTKNVT
-1123 TSASEIYVKD
+1123 TSASEIYVSN

-1249 AGVAGSAGALDSP
+1249 AGVAGASGALDSP

-1303 LVNTSTEYENQI
+1303 LVNTSTDYENQI

-1483 DQVAGITITNGGYGY
+1483 DQVGGITITNGGYGY
-1498 VQSIDNSYNLHP
+1498 VQSVDNSYNIHP

>member
-18 ENFGVSAVR
+18 ENFGVRAIR

-273 DETLGTVVV
+273 DETLGTVAV

-295 EISKVVRNNLNVVTR
+295 EISKVVRDGSNVVTR

-368 APENITVKQNYL
+368 APENITVKRNYL

-420 SDPAADYEN
+420 SNPAADYEN

-449 KNHPNMAGSSGDE
+449 KNHPNMAGSSGDQ
-462 GYMIIST
+462 GYMILST
-469 DTSAEILTN
+469 DTSAETLTN
-478 NYYVENYY
+478 NYYIENYY

-491 LDYSRRSDGH
+491 LDYSRHADGH

-514 YGPYGYLLGGTS
+514 YGPWGY
-526 VLTVSGYGGNNGIG
+526 N
-540 YGENDSPLSTTNVV
+540 
-554 GSGSGLKVKC
+554 
-564 TSTGSSG
+564 SSG
-571 SGQTFEV
+571 T
-578 VEQGSGYAVGDR
+578 AV
-590 FKIIHEN
+590 
-597 PNGIFSYGYTSG
+597 
-609 QNDASRT
+609 
-616 PGTYNVDITTAMTSG
+616 
-631 NGNSARA
+631 
-638 QVVVAVGGNTDVTF
+638 
-652 PYTNEDW
+652 
-659 TGRGRDFAESET
+659 
-671 ITIPNSLVGGGADIV
+671 
-686 LNVQDLIDDGWQ
+686 
-698 AINEVT
+698 
-704 TVGDGIGRQVSSH
+704 RQVSSH

-730 AVNTTGTTTYNVTV
+730 AVNTTGTTTYTVTV

-926 LFEGNSV
+926 LFEGDSV
-933 PEVLSDFPDGAA
+933 PEVLPDFPDGAA
-945 GEVVLNDSGQ
+945 GDVVLNDSGQ
-955 IAYVKMTKNGDNYYN
+955 ISYIKMTKNGDNYYN

-1002 RSYSSAPTVVFE
+1002 RSYSSAPTMVFE

-1025 KINTTGKVTS
+1025 KIDTTGKVTS
-1035 IAIADPGEFYQEPP
+1035 IAIADPGEFYQEAP
-1049 YVLLTGG
+1049 YILISGG
-1056 SGIGA
+1056 GGIGA

-1073 SITVTDQG
+1073 GITVTDQG
-1081 EGYTTPP
+1081 SGYTTPP

-1117 LTKDVT
+1117 LTKNVT

-1183 DSGISTYKFNI
+1183 DNGISTYKFNI

-1249 AGVAGSAGALDSP
+1249 AGVAGASGALDSP
-1262 HVVLTVLGS
+1262 HVVLTVSGS
-1271 TIITLTNPISTLQ
+1271 SIITLTNPISTLQ

-1290 ILENEGAGDGIPD
+1290 ILENDGAGDGIPD

-1315 SLDGGIYS
+1315 SLDGGIYN

-1364 SEGREHNALVNIT
+1364 SEGREHNALINIT
-1377 LDALDGNGQNFS
+1377 LDAYDGNGQNFS

-1400 VRGTVVSWDLS
+1400 VRGTVVSWDAS

-1449 IQNAGTNYSAI
+1449 IQNAGTNYSAT

-1498 VQSIDNSYNLHP
+1498 VQSVDNSYNLHP

>member
-18 ENFGVSAVR
+18 ENFGVRAIR

-34 YDLANP
+34 YDSANP

-48 GTPDQEALLYP
+48 GTPDTEALLYP
-59 IIDADSGQIIHVR
+59 IIDEDSGQIIHVR
-72 VLERGRG
+72 VLERGQG

-246 FEWGKIKQFTWNVKV
+246 FEWGKLKQFTWNVKV

-273 DETLGTVVV
+273 DETLGTVAV

-295 EISKVVRNNLNVVTR
+295 EISKVVRDGSNIVTR

-336 ISEDPYTFNGYY
+336 ISEDPYIFNGYY

-368 APENITVKQNYL
+368 APENITVKRNYL

-449 KNHPNMAGSSGDE
+449 KNHPNMAGSSGDQ

-514 YGPYGYLLGGTS
+514 YGPWGY
-526 VLTVSGYGGNNGIG
+526 N
-540 YGENDSPLSTTNVV
+540 
-554 GSGSGLKVKC
+554 
-564 TSTGSSG
+564 SSG
-571 SGQTFEV
+571 T
-578 VEQGSGYAVGDR
+578 AV
-590 FKIIHEN
+590 
-597 PNGIFSYGYTSG
+597 
-609 QNDASRT
+609 
-616 PGTYNVDITTAMTSG
+616 
-631 NGNSARA
+631 
-638 QVVVAVGGNTDVTF
+638 
-652 PYTNEDW
+652 
-659 TGRGRDFAESET
+659 
-671 ITIPNSLVGGGADIV
+671 
-686 LNVQDLIDDGWQ
+686 
-698 AINEVT
+698 
-704 TVGDGIGRQVSSH
+704 RQVSSH
-717 RLRTTAELPGARP
+717 RLRTNAELPGARP
-730 AVNTTGTTTYNVTV
+730 AVNTTGTTTYTVTV

-786 DGGWHPSSSIG
+786 DGGWHPSNSIG

-945 GEVVLNDSGQ
+945 GDVVLNDSGQ

-1002 RSYSSAPTVVFE
+1002 RSYSSAPTMVFE

-1061 KAVATIDQGQIT
+1061 KAFATIDQGQIT
-1073 SITVTDQG
+1073 GITVTDQG
-1081 EGYTTPP
+1081 SGYTTPP

-1117 LTKDVT
+1117 LTKNVT
-1123 TSASEIYVKD
+1123 TSASEIYVSN

-1146 YETISYTSK
+1146 YETIAYTSK

-1249 AGVAGSAGALDSP
+1249 AGVAGASGALDSP

-1303 LVNTSTEYENQI
+1303 LVNTSTDYENQI

-1475 TVTMTVAG
+1475 TVTMTVAN
-1483 DQVAGITITNGGYGY
+1483 DQVAGVTITNGGYGY
-1498 VQSIDNSYNLHP
+1498 VQSVDNSYNIHP

>member
-18 ENFGVSAVR
+18 ENFGVRAIR

-34 YDLANP
+34 YDSANP

-48 GTPDQEALLYP
+48 GTPDTEALLYP
-59 IIDADSGQIIHVR
+59 IIDEDSGQIIHVR

-186 GLLHTPEWGSTGNAP
+186 GLLHTPEWGTTGNAP

-246 FEWGKIKQFTWNVKV
+246 FEWGKLKQFTWNVKV

-273 DETLGTVVV
+273 DETLGTVAV

-295 EISKVVRNNLNVVTR
+295 EISKVVRNNRNVVTR

-368 APENITVKQNYL
+368 APENITVKRNYL

-449 KNHPNMAGSSGDE
+449 KNHPNMSGSSGDE

-478 NYYVENYY
+478 NYYIENYY

-514 YGPYGYLLGGTS
+514 YGPWGY
-526 VLTVSGYGGNNGIG
+526 N
-540 YGENDSPLSTTNVV
+540 
-554 GSGSGLKVKC
+554 
-564 TSTGSSG
+564 SSG
-571 SGQTFEV
+571 T
-578 VEQGSGYAVGDR
+578 AV
-590 FKIIHEN
+590 
-597 PNGIFSYGYTSG
+597 
-609 QNDASRT
+609 
-616 PGTYNVDITTAMTSG
+616 
-631 NGNSARA
+631 
-638 QVVVAVGGNTDVTF
+638 
-652 PYTNEDW
+652 
-659 TGRGRDFAESET
+659 
-671 ITIPNSLVGGGADIV
+671 
-686 LNVQDLIDDGWQ
+686 
-698 AINEVT
+698 
-704 TVGDGIGRQVSSH
+704 RQVSSH

-730 AVNTTGTTTYNVTV
+730 AVNTTGTTTYTVTV

-945 GEVVLNDSGQ
+945 GDVVLNDSGQ

-1002 RSYSSAPTVVFE
+1002 RSYSSAPTMVFE

-1035 IAIADPGEFYQEPP
+1035 IAIADPGEFYQEAP
-1049 YVLLTGG
+1049 YILISGG
-1056 SGIGA
+1056 GGIGA

-1073 SITVTDQG
+1073 GITVTDQG
-1081 EGYTTPP
+1081 SGYTTPP

-1103 ARQAYNAKNIYLTG
+1103 ARQANNAKNIYLTG
-1117 LTKDVT
+1117 LTKNVT
-1123 TSASEIYVKD
+1123 TSASEIYVSN

-1249 AGVAGSAGALDSP
+1249 AGVAGASGALDSP

-1483 DQVAGITITNGGYGY
+1483 DQVAGVTITNGGYGY
-1498 VQSIDNSYNLHP
+1498 VQSVDNSYNIHP

>member
-18 ENFGVSAVR
+18 ENFGVRAIR

-34 YDLANP
+34 YDSANP

-59 IIDADSGQIIHVR
+59 IIDSDSGQIIHVR
-72 VLERGRG
+72 VLERGQG

-131 HPKPTYIQEEAAPG
+131 HPKPTYILEEAAPG

-246 FEWGKIKQFTWNVKV
+246 FEWGKLKQFTWNVKV

-273 DETLGTVVV
+273 DETLGTVAV

-295 EISKVVRNNLNVVTR
+295 EISKVIRNGSNVVTR
-310 IYLRQLTGSSFSKN
+310 VYLRQLTGSSFSKN

-336 ISEDPYTFNGYY
+336 ISEDPYIFNGYY

-368 APENITVKQNYL
+368 APENITVKRNYL

-449 KNHPNMAGSSGDE
+449 KNHPNMAGSSGDQ

-469 DTSAEILTN
+469 DTSDEILTN

-514 YGPYGYLLGGTS
+514 YGPWGY
-526 VLTVSGYGGNNGIG
+526 N
-540 YGENDSPLSTTNVV
+540 
-554 GSGSGLKVKC
+554 
-564 TSTGSSG
+564 SSG
-571 SGQTFEV
+571 T
-578 VEQGSGYAVGDR
+578 AV
-590 FKIIHEN
+590 
-597 PNGIFSYGYTSG
+597 
-609 QNDASRT
+609 
-616 PGTYNVDITTAMTSG
+616 
-631 NGNSARA
+631 
-638 QVVVAVGGNTDVTF
+638 
-652 PYTNEDW
+652 
-659 TGRGRDFAESET
+659 
-671 ITIPNSLVGGGADIV
+671 
-686 LNVQDLIDDGWQ
+686 
-698 AINEVT
+698 
-704 TVGDGIGRQVSSH
+704 RQVSSH

-730 AVNTTGTTTYNVTV
+730 AVNTTGTTTYTVTV

-786 DGGWHPSSSIG
+786 DGGWHPSNSIG

-945 GEVVLNDSGQ
+945 GDVVLNDSGQ

-1002 RSYSSAPTVVFE
+1002 RSYSSAPTMVFE

-1025 KINTTGKVTS
+1025 KIDTTGKITS
-1035 IAIADPGEFYQEPP
+1035 IAIADPGEFYQEAP
-1049 YVLLTGG
+1049 YILISGG
-1056 SGIGA
+1056 GGIGA

-1073 SITVTDQG
+1073 GITVTDQG
-1081 EGYTTPP
+1081 SGYTTPP

-1103 ARQAYNAKNIYLTG
+1103 ARQANNAKNIYLTG
-1117 LTKDVT
+1117 LTKNVT
-1123 TSASEIYVKD
+1123 TSASEIYVSN

-1146 YETISYTSK
+1146 YETIAYTSK

-1249 AGVAGSAGALDSP
+1249 AGVAGASGALDSP

-1483 DQVAGITITNGGYGY
+1483 DQVGGITITNGGYGY
-1498 VQSIDNSYNLHP
+1498 VQSVDNSYNIHP

>member
-18 ENFGVSAVR
+18 ENFGVRAIR

-34 YDLANP
+34 YDSANP

-48 GTPDQEALLYP
+48 GTPDTDALLYP
-59 IIDADSGQIIHVR
+59 IIDSDSGQIIHVR

-89 EQETPNVINSFDVNR
+89 EQETPNVINSFDINR

-186 GLLHTPEWGSTGNAP
+186 GLLHTPEWGTTGNAP

-246 FEWGKIKQFTWNVKV
+246 FEWGKLKQFTWNVKV
-261 ETGNVSL
+261 ETGNISL

-273 DETLGTVVV
+273 DETLGTVAV

-295 EISKVVRNNLNVVTR
+295 EISKVVRNNSNVVTR

-336 ISEDPYTFNGYY
+336 ISEDPYIFNGYY

-449 KNHPNMAGSSGDE
+449 KNHPNMSGSSGDE

-514 YGPYGYLLGGTS
+514 YGPWGY
-526 VLTVSGYGGNNGIG
+526 N
-540 YGENDSPLSTTNVV
+540 
-554 GSGSGLKVKC
+554 
-564 TSTGSSG
+564 SSG
-571 SGQTFEV
+571 T
-578 VEQGSGYAVGDR
+578 AV
-590 FKIIHEN
+590 
-597 PNGIFSYGYTSG
+597 
-609 QNDASRT
+609 
-616 PGTYNVDITTAMTSG
+616 
-631 NGNSARA
+631 
-638 QVVVAVGGNTDVTF
+638 
-652 PYTNEDW
+652 
-659 TGRGRDFAESET
+659 
-671 ITIPNSLVGGGADIV
+671 
-686 LNVQDLIDDGWQ
+686 
-698 AINEVT
+698 
-704 TVGDGIGRQVSSH
+704 RQVSSH

-945 GEVVLNDSGQ
+945 GDVVLNDSGA

-1002 RSYSSAPTVVFE
+1002 RSYSSAPTMVFE

-1061 KAVATIDQGQIT
+1061 KAFATIDQGQIT
-1073 SITVTDQG
+1073 GITVTDQG
-1081 EGYTTPP
+1081 SGYTTPP

-1117 LTKDVT
+1117 LTKNVT
-1123 TSASEIYVKD
+1123 TSASEIYVSN

-1146 YETISYTSK
+1146 YETIAYTSK

-1303 LVNTSTEYENQI
+1303 LVNTSTDYENQI

-1483 DQVAGITITNGGYGY
+1483 DQVGGITITNGGYGY
-1498 VQSIDNSYNLHP
+1498 VQSVDNSYNIHP

>member
-18 ENFGVSAVR
+18 ENFGVRAIR

-34 YDLANP
+34 YDSANP

-59 IIDADSGQIIHVR
+59 IIDSDSGQIIHVR
-72 VLERGRG
+72 VLERGQG

-246 FEWGKIKQFTWNVKV
+246 FEWGKLKQFTWNVKV

-273 DETLGTVVV
+273 DETLGTVAV

-295 EISKVVRNNLNVVTR
+295 EISKVVRDGSNIVTR

-368 APENITVKQNYL
+368 APENITVKRNYL

-478 NYYVENYY
+478 NYYIENYY

-514 YGPYGYLLGGTS
+514 YGPWGY
-526 VLTVSGYGGNNGIG
+526 N
-540 YGENDSPLSTTNVV
+540 
-554 GSGSGLKVKC
+554 
-564 TSTGSSG
+564 SSG
-571 SGQTFEV
+571 T
-578 VEQGSGYAVGDR
+578 AV
-590 FKIIHEN
+590 
-597 PNGIFSYGYTSG
+597 
-609 QNDASRT
+609 
-616 PGTYNVDITTAMTSG
+616 
-631 NGNSARA
+631 
-638 QVVVAVGGNTDVTF
+638 
-652 PYTNEDW
+652 
-659 TGRGRDFAESET
+659 
-671 ITIPNSLVGGGADIV
+671 
-686 LNVQDLIDDGWQ
+686 
-698 AINEVT
+698 
-704 TVGDGIGRQVSSH
+704 RQVSSH

-730 AVNTTGTTTYNVTV
+730 AVNTTGTTTYTVTV

-945 GEVVLNDSGQ
+945 GDVVLNDSGQ

-1035 IAIADPGEFYQEPP
+1035 IAIADPGEFYQEAP
-1049 YVLLTGG
+1049 YILISGG
-1056 SGIGA
+1056 GGIGA

-1073 SITVTDQG
+1073 GITVTDQG
-1081 EGYTTPP
+1081 SGYTTPP

-1103 ARQAYNAKNIYLTG
+1103 ARQANNAKNIYLTG
-1117 LTKDVT
+1117 LTKNVT
-1123 TSASEIYVKD
+1123 TSASEIYVSN

-1249 AGVAGSAGALDSP
+1249 AGVAGASGALDSP

-1303 LVNTSTEYENQI
+1303 LVNTSTDYENQI

-1449 IQNAGTNYSAI
+1449 IQNAGTNYSAT

-1498 VQSIDNSYNLHP
+1498 VQSVDNSYNIHP

>member
-18 ENFGVSAVR
+18 ENFGVRAIR

-59 IIDADSGQIIHVR
+59 IIDEDSGQIIHVR

-131 HPKPTYIQEEAAPG
+131 HPKPTYIQAEAAPG

-295 EISKVVRNNLNVVTR
+295 EISKVVRNGQNVVTR

-368 APENITVKQNYL
+368 SPENITVKRNYL
-380 IKFNQSDSTNNT
+380 IKFNQSDSTNNN

-420 SDPAADYEN
+420 SNPAADYEN

-449 KNHPNMAGSSGDE
+449 KNHPNMAGSSGDQ
-462 GYMIIST
+462 GYMILST
-469 DTSAEILTN
+469 DTSAETLTN
-478 NYYVENYY
+478 NYYVENHY

-491 LDYSRRSDGH
+491 LDYSRHADGH

-514 YGPYGYLLGGTS
+514 YGPWGY
-526 VLTVSGYGGNNGIG
+526 N
-540 YGENDSPLSTTNVV
+540 
-554 GSGSGLKVKC
+554 
-564 TSTGSSG
+564 SSG
-571 SGQTFEV
+571 T
-578 VEQGSGYAVGDR
+578 AV
-590 FKIIHEN
+590 
-597 PNGIFSYGYTSG
+597 
-609 QNDASRT
+609 
-616 PGTYNVDITTAMTSG
+616 
-631 NGNSARA
+631 
-638 QVVVAVGGNTDVTF
+638 
-652 PYTNEDW
+652 
-659 TGRGRDFAESET
+659 
-671 ITIPNSLVGGGADIV
+671 
-686 LNVQDLIDDGWQ
+686 
-698 AINEVT
+698 
-704 TVGDGIGRQVSSH
+704 RQVSSH

-926 LFEGNSV
+926 LFEGDSV
-933 PEVLSDFPDGAA
+933 PEVLPDFPDGAA

-955 IAYVKMTKNGDNYYN
+955 ISYIKMTKNGDNYYN

-1002 RSYSSAPTVVFE
+1002 RSYSSAPTMVFE

-1073 SITVTDQG
+1073 GITVTDQG
-1081 EGYTTPP
+1081 SGYTTPP

-1183 DSGISTYKFNI
+1183 DNGISTYKFNI

-1249 AGVAGSAGALDSP
+1249 AGVAGASGALDSP
-1262 HVVLTVLGS
+1262 HVVLTVSGS
-1271 TIITLTNPISTLQ
+1271 TIITLTNPISSLQ

-1364 SEGREHNALVNIT
+1364 SEGREHNALINIT

-1400 VRGTVVSWDLS
+1400 VRGTVVSWDSS

-1438 FAENSTIVDVV
+1438 FAENSTIIDVV

-1460 PTVAFESIGDIQATG
+1460 PTVAFEDIGDIRATG

-1483 DQVAGITITNGGYGY
+1483 DQVAGITLTNGGYGY
-1498 VQSIDNSYNLHP
+1498 VQSVDNSYNLHP

>member
-18 ENFGVSAVR
+18 ENFGVRAIR

-34 YDLANP
+34 YDSANP

-59 IIDADSGQIIHVR
+59 IIDSDSGQIIHVR

-167 HPTVRTEQD
+167 HPTIRTEQD

-186 GLLHTPEWGSTGNAP
+186 GLLHTPEWGTTGNAP

-261 ETGNVSL
+261 ETANVSL

-273 DETLGTVVV
+273 DETLGTFAV

-295 EISKVVRNNLNVVTR
+295 EISKVVRDGSNVVTR

-368 APENITVKQNYL
+368 APENITVKRNYL

-440 ETNRIYYYC
+440 ETNKIYYYC
-449 KNHPNMAGSSGDE
+449 KNHPNMAGSSGDQ

-469 DTSAEILTN
+469 DTSDEILTN

-514 YGPYGYLLGGTS
+514 YGPWGY
-526 VLTVSGYGGNNGIG
+526 N
-540 YGENDSPLSTTNVV
+540 
-554 GSGSGLKVKC
+554 
-564 TSTGSSG
+564 SSG
-571 SGQTFEV
+571 T
-578 VEQGSGYAVGDR
+578 AV
-590 FKIIHEN
+590 
-597 PNGIFSYGYTSG
+597 
-609 QNDASRT
+609 
-616 PGTYNVDITTAMTSG
+616 
-631 NGNSARA
+631 
-638 QVVVAVGGNTDVTF
+638 
-652 PYTNEDW
+652 
-659 TGRGRDFAESET
+659 
-671 ITIPNSLVGGGADIV
+671 
-686 LNVQDLIDDGWQ
+686 
-698 AINEVT
+698 
-704 TVGDGIGRQVSSH
+704 RQVSSH
-717 RLRTTAELPGARP
+717 RLRTNAELPGARP
-730 AVNTTGTTTYNVTV
+730 AVNTTGTTTYTVTV

-786 DGGWHPSSSIG
+786 DGGWHPSNSIG

-926 LFEGNSV
+926 LFEGDSV

-945 GEVVLNDSGQ
+945 GDVVLNDSGA

-1002 RSYSSAPTVVFE
+1002 RSYSSAPTMVFE

-1061 KAVATIDQGQIT
+1061 KAFATIDQGQIT
-1073 SITVTDQG
+1073 GITVTDQG
-1081 EGYTTPP
+1081 SGYTTPP

-1117 LTKDVT
+1117 LTKNVT
-1123 TSASEIYVKD
+1123 TSASEIYVSN

-1146 YETISYTSK
+1146 YETIAYTSK

-1183 DSGISTYKFNI
+1183 DNGISTYKFNI

-1303 LVNTSTEYENQI
+1303 LVNTSTDYENQI

-1475 TVTMTVAG
+1475 TVTMTVAN
-1483 DQVAGITITNGGYGY
+1483 DQVAGVTITNGGYGY
-1498 VQSIDNSYNLHP
+1498 VQSVDNSYNIHP

>member
-18 ENFGVSAVR
+18 ENFGVRAVR

-40 PRLTISGC
+40 PRLTITGC

-59 IIDADSGQIIHVR
+59 IIDTDSGQIIHVR

-131 HPKPTYIQEEAAPG
+131 HPKPTYIQEEAVPG

-246 FEWGKIKQFTWNVKV
+246 FEWGKLKQFTWNVKV
-261 ETGNVSL
+261 ETGNVAL

-273 DETLGTVVV
+273 DETLGTVAV

-295 EISKVVRNNLNVVTR
+295 EVSKVVRDGSNVVTR

-336 ISEDPYTFNGYY
+336 ISEDPYTFNAYY

-357 FGTFTPGTFYF
+357 FGTFTPGTYYF
-368 APENITVKQNYL
+368 APENITVKRNYL
-380 IKFNQSDSTNNT
+380 IKFNQSDSTNNN

-420 SDPAADYEN
+420 SNPAADYEN

-440 ETNRIYYYC
+440 ETNKIYYYC

-462 GYMIIST
+462 GYMILST
-469 DTSAEILTN
+469 DTSAETLTN
-478 NYYVENYY
+478 NYYVEDYY

-514 YGPYGYLLGGTS
+514 YGPWGY
-526 VLTVSGYGGNNGIG
+526 N
-540 YGENDSPLSTTNVV
+540 
-554 GSGSGLKVKC
+554 
-564 TSTGSSG
+564 SSG
-571 SGQTFEV
+571 T
-578 VEQGSGYAVGDR
+578 AV
-590 FKIIHEN
+590 
-597 PNGIFSYGYTSG
+597 
-609 QNDASRT
+609 
-616 PGTYNVDITTAMTSG
+616 
-631 NGNSARA
+631 
-638 QVVVAVGGNTDVTF
+638 
-652 PYTNEDW
+652 
-659 TGRGRDFAESET
+659 
-671 ITIPNSLVGGGADIV
+671 
-686 LNVQDLIDDGWQ
+686 
-698 AINEVT
+698 
-704 TVGDGIGRQVSSH
+704 RQVSSH

-771 DDASNNGE
+771 DDASNNDE

-786 DGGWHPSSSIG
+786 DGGWHPANSIG

-867 DLVQDYIYDSSV
+867 DLVQDYIHDSSV

-926 LFEGNSV
+926 LFEGDSV

-945 GEVVLNDSGQ
+945 GDVVLDDSGS

-1002 RSYSSAPTVVFE
+1002 RSYSSAPTMVFE

-1025 KINTTGKVTS
+1025 KIDTTGKVTS

-1073 SITVTDQG
+1073 GITVTDQG
-1081 EGYTTPP
+1081 GGYNTPP

-1117 LTKDVT
+1117 LTKNVT
-1123 TSASEIYVKD
+1123 TSASEIYVSN

-1146 YETISYTSK
+1146 YETIAYTSK

-1249 AGVAGSAGALDSP
+1249 AGVAGSSGAIDSP

-1284 DKEFQD
+1284 DKELQD

-1377 LDALDGNGQNFS
+1377 LDAYDGNGQNFS

-1400 VRGTVVSWDLS
+1400 VRGTVVSWDAS

-1498 VQSIDNSYNLHP
+1498 VQSVDNSYNIHP

>member
-18 ENFGVSAVR
+18 ENFGVRAIR

-34 YDLANP
+34 YDESNP
-40 PRLTISGC
+40 PRLTITGC

-59 IIDADSGQIIHVR
+59 IIDPDSGKIIHVR

-89 EQETPNVINSFDVNR
+89 EQETPNVINSFDINR
-104 IWQDH
+104 IWQTH
-109 PNSLISGTFSADTD
+109 PNSPTSGTFSTDTD

-131 HPKPTYIQEEAAPG
+131 HPKPTYIQAEAAPG
-145 GGPLIDRSFDQ
+145 GGPLIDRNFDQ

-167 HPTVRTEQD
+167 HPTTRVEQD

-181 IFANG
+181 ILSNG
-186 GLLHTPEWGSTGNAP
+186 GLLHTPEWGTTGNAP

-206 DSVKYDYVKS
+206 DTVKYDYVKN

-231 HSNKTLDEFKLGNGV
+231 HSNKTIDEFKLGNGV
-246 FEWGKIKQFTWNVKV
+246 FEWGKLKQFTWNVKV
-261 ETGNVSL
+261 ENGNVAL
-268 DVTNV
+268 DVENV
-273 DETLGTVVV
+273 DETLGTVAV

-295 EISKVVRNNLNVVTR
+295 EISKVVRNGSNVVTR
-310 IYLRQLTGSSFSKN
+310 IYLRQLTGSPFSKN

-336 ISEDPYTFNGYY
+336 ITEDPYTFNAYY

-357 FGTFTPGTFYF
+357 FGNFIPGTFYF
-368 APENITVKQNYL
+368 APENITVKRNYL
-380 IKFNQSDSTNNT
+380 INFNQSDSSNNN
-392 HPIRFSTTADGTHN
+392 HPIRFSTTPDGTHN
-406 DTPGT
+406 ETPGT

-420 SDPAADYEN
+420 SNPAADYEN
-429 EYAPIFIMNAD
+429 EYATIFIMNED

-449 KNHPNMAGSSGDE
+449 KNHPNMAGSSGDR
-462 GYMIIST
+462 GYMILST
-469 DTSAEILTN
+469 DTSAETLTN
-478 NYYVENYY
+478 NYYTEDFFQPNDE
-486 GSGGT
+486 T
-491 LDYSRRSDGH
+491 TIDLSRRADGH
-501 SKILGMS
+501 SKIIGMS
-508 YDGYPI
+508 FDGYPI
-514 YGPYGYLLGGTS
+514 YGPFGYTS
-526 VLTVSGYGGNNGIG
+526 PDGLTITYTVTVDN
-540 YGENDSPLSTTNVV
+540 
-554 GSGSGLKVKC
+554 K
-564 TSTGSSG
+564 TSDHPFFG
-571 SGQTFEV
+571 
-578 VEQGSGYAVGDR
+578 QGSG
-590 FKIIHEN
+590 K
-597 PNGIFSYGYTSG
+597 GYYITGGQYTVITQSPVLTFVRG
-609 QNDASRT
+609 ATYTFNQNDASNST
-616 PGTYNVDITTAMTSG
+616 HAIYFSQLETAYGGTDRYETGVVYTLDGSNVDYATYAAGHSTATNRSVSITVASDAPNTLYYACQAHGYMGAPINVTNDSG
-631 NGNSARA
+631 
-638 QVVVAVGGNTDVTF
+638 VVTR
-652 PYTNEDW
+652 E
-659 TGRGRDFAESET
+659 
-671 ITIPNSLVGGGADIV
+671 
-686 LNVQDLIDDGWQ
+686 
-698 AINEVT
+698 
-704 TVGDGIGRQVSSH
+704 VSSF
-717 RLRTTAELPGARP
+717 RLRTTAELSGARP
-730 AVNTTGTTTYNVTV
+730 VVNTTGTTTYNVTI
-744 SNGEFLFGGSRP
+744 SNGEFLFDGSRP

-771 DDASNNGE
+771 DDASNDDE

-797 TTSYLYELGVT
+797 TTSFLYELGVT

-813 STVTYAAY
+813 STVNYAAY
-821 IAGFNAATQRR
+821 IAGFNSATERR
-832 IQIVVPA
+832 IQIVVPV

-852 SGLGLRTVQSGYILG
+852 NGLGLRTVQSGYLLG
-867 DLVQDYIYDSSV
+867 DLVQDYIYDTSV

-911 PVYPYVIGRKFYGTP
+911 PVYPYAIGRKFYGTP
-926 LFEGNSV
+926 LFEGDST
-933 PEVLSDFPDGAA
+933 PELITDFPDGAA
-945 GEVVLNDSGQ
+945 GEVVITDSGQ
-955 IAYVKMTKNGDNYYN
+955 ISYIKMTKNGDNYYN

-985 GTSTVQTVTGLT
+985 ATSTVQTVTGLT
-997 LLNSG
+997 LLNAG

-1025 KINTTGKVTS
+1025 KIDATGKVTS
-1035 IAIADPGEFYQEPP
+1035 IDIADPGEFYQEPP
-1049 YVLLTGG
+1049 FVLLTGG
-1056 SGIGA
+1056 GGIGA
-1061 KAVATIDQGQIT
+1061 KAVATIDQGAIT
-1073 SITVTDQG
+1073 GITVTDEG
-1081 EGYTTPP
+1081 EGYTSAP
-1088 NVIFTRLVNLKRKTR
+1088 NVVFTRLVNLKRKTR
-1103 ARQAYNAKNIYLTG
+1103 ARQSNNSKNIYLSG

-1123 TSASEIYVKD
+1123 TSASEIYVTN

-1155 TDEKFA
+1155 TDEKFS

-1183 DSGISTYKFNI
+1183 DNGISTYKFNI

-1204 ASNKVA
+1204 ANNKVA
-1210 KVYDWNASTRE
+1210 KVYDWNPSTRE

-1249 AGVAGSAGALDSP
+1249 AGVAGSSAALDNP
-1262 HVVLTVLGS
+1262 HVIITESGS
-1271 TIITLTNPISTLQ
+1271 TITTLTVPIATLQ
-1284 DKEFQD
+1284 DRAFQD
-1290 ILENEGAGDGIPD
+1290 ILENEGAGDGIAD
-1303 LVNTSTEYENQI
+1303 LVNTGTDFENQI
-1315 SLDGGIYS
+1315 SLDGGIFN

-1349 NVPFRYANIAIAGGL
+1349 NVPFKYANIATAGGL
-1364 SEGREHNALVNIT
+1364 SEGREHIALVNIT
-1377 LDALDGNGQNFS
+1377 LDAGDGNGQNFS
-1389 VNEIVTGDTSG
+1389 VNEIVTGDISG
-1400 VRGTVVSWDLS
+1400 VRGTVVSWDS
-1411 NKVLQLKDVTAFNT
+1411 STKILQLKDVTAFNT

-1438 FAENSTIVDVV
+1438 FSENGTIVDVV
-1449 IQNAGTNYSAI
+1449 IQNAGTNYSAT
-1460 PTVAFESIGDIQATG
+1460 PTMTFEDVGDIRATG

-1483 DQVAGITITNGGYGY
+1483 DQVAGVTITNGGYGY
-1498 VQSIDNSYNLHP
+1498 VQNVDNSYNLHP
-1510 TITFTNAGGDT
+1510 SLTFTNAGGDT
-1521 TGSGA
+1521 TGSGV